1 MLRMMGAVLL
11 VGGTGAVG
19 VGQALKLRRR
29 AETLRQLSC
38 AAGALRREITL
49 QSTPMPQLLRELER
63 LSDDPVKRLFSRTA
77 YLLRELS
84 NRSFVLLWQQ
94 AAAETL
100 GGILK
105 REELS
110 VVETMGTWLGRYD
123 ARQQEDALAKV
134 QALLDTFAQAAA
146 EEARREG
153 RVRTALGLAAGACS
167 AILLL

>member
-1 MLRMMGAVLL
+1 MLRIMGAVLL

-29 AETLRQLSC
+29 AEVLAKLSG
-38 AAGALRREITL
+38 AAEALRREITL
-49 QSTPMPQLLRELER
+49 QSTPMPQLLKELAR
-63 LSDDPVKRLFSRTA
+63 ISDEPVKKLFSRTA

-84 NRSFVLLWQQ
+84 NRPFALLWQQ

-100 GGILK
+100 GSILK

-110 VVETMGTWLGRYD
+110 AVEAMGTWLGKYD
-123 ARQQEDALAKV
+123 TRQQEEALEKV
-134 QALLDTFAQAAA
+134 QALLENFARTAA
-146 EEARREG
+146 EDARREG
-153 RVRTALGLAAGACS
+153 RVRTALGLAAGACG